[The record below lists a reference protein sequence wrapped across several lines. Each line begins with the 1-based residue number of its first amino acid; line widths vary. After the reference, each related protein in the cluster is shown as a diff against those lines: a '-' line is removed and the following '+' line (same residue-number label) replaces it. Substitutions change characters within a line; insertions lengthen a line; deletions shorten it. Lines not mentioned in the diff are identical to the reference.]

1 MPIIEKSVRNVFV
14 TLSDIRKVGPRQILV
29 LCPVPNRPPPP
40 QPNPFKSA
48 IWQEYCLSP
57 RNRCVKFMLDASKT
71 QKNMFLK
78 SLQLSPKAHP
88 RLACHETI

>member
-29 LCPVPNRPPPP
+29 LCPLPNRPPTP
-40 QPNPFKSA
+40 QSNPFKSA

-57 RNRCVKFMLDASKT
+57 LNRCVKLMPEASKMH
-71 QKNMFLK
+71 KKHVFEN
-78 SLQLSPKAHP
+78 LQLSPKAHP
-88 RLACHETI
+88 RLRCDETI